1 MILEFFLPDDDD
13 IYEWLGEHD
22 ICRDDY
28 DYVIFSE
35 CTPNNARKVI
45 LMMKDHLLKGCCSNE
60 CTYVE
65 DFFGKDGIL
74 GMAYHS

>member
-1 MILEFFLPDDDD
+1 MELSNYLFPNKLVGKDDTATANNVFAD
-13 IYEWLGEHD
+13 I
-22 ICRDDY
+22 
-28 DYVIFSE
+28 V
-35 CTPNNARKVI
+35 NNARKVI

-65 DFFGKDGIL
+65 DFFGKNGIL